1 MNFRILDSVRKH
13 HLAVRYAGR
22 HLLWTAPALYGY
34 YSLYG
39 RLAESYSTGY
49 IGIARGIAVGTQG
62 TVRQYLAE
70 QKEQKQ
76 QQKQQQQQ
84 KQKQQQDGSCCHAT
98 QAKEQQKAK
107 VEMEGKEM
115 LVVHGISACNI

>member
-1 MNFRILDSVRKH
+1 MIFRILDSVRKH
-13 HLAVRYAGR
+13 HLSLRYAGR

-34 YSLYG
+34 YNLYG

-49 IGIARGIAVGTQG
+49 IGVARGIAVGTQG

-76 QQKQQQQQ
+76 QQQQQQQ
-84 KQKQQQDGSCCHAT
+84 QQQDGSCCHAT
-98 QAKEQQKAK
+98 QAKEQQEAKAK
-107 VEMEGKEM
+107 LENKEM